1 MGILDTLKEMKARYD
16 ESVEEKKKREAER
29 IQRER
34 QERERKKRE
43 AEEKERM
50 ILDKLASG
58 ELMQSLLY
66 HCQTISWLGESQGSW
81 DSNRRQ
87 FIITPVALIV
97 NNHDTD
103 VMFRCLEE
111 VEAIGGKK
119 FRYSLHRE
127 FKPVMD
133 PGGNWIRMPTSE
145 TIENDYQMEKYEN
158 NDGFQWIAIF
168 FETYGYNTITETD
181 TLRHFAMALRREI
194 AKQYPTGMASEMRKN
209 AYGFWWFEIVVEPK
223 KQKSVL

>member
-1 MGILDTLKEMKARYD
+1 MGIFDALKEMKARYD
-16 ESVEEKKKREAER
+16 ELAEEKKRKEEER
-29 IQRER
+29 IRHAQE
-34 QERERKKRE
+34 EREREKRE

-58 ELMQSLLY
+58 ELMQSLL
-66 HCQTISWLGESQGSW
+66 HECQAISWLGESQGSW

-87 FIITPVALIV
+87 FIITPVALVV

-111 VEAIGGKK
+111 IEAIGGDR
-119 FRYSLHRE
+119 FRYSLHQE

-145 TIENDYQMEKYEN
+145 TIENNYQLEKYDKSNE
-158 NDGFQWIAIF
+158 FQWSAIL
-168 FETYGYNTITETD
+168 FETYGYSAIVETD

-194 AKQYPTGMASEMRKN
+194 VKQYPTGIVSEMKRN
-209 AYGFWWFEIVVEPK
+209 NYGFWWFEIVVEPK

>member
-1 MGILDTLKEMKARYD
+1 
-16 ESVEEKKKREAER
+16 
-29 IQRER
+29 
-34 QERERKKRE
+34 
-43 AEEKERM
+43 
-50 ILDKLASG
+50 
-58 ELMQSLLY
+58 MQSLLY

-145 TIENDYQMEKYEN
+145 TIEND
-158 NDGFQWIAIF
+158 
-168 FETYGYNTITETD
+168 
-181 TLRHFAMALRREI
+181 
-194 AKQYPTGMASEMRKN
+194 
-209 AYGFWWFEIVVEPK
+209 
-223 KQKSVL
+223 